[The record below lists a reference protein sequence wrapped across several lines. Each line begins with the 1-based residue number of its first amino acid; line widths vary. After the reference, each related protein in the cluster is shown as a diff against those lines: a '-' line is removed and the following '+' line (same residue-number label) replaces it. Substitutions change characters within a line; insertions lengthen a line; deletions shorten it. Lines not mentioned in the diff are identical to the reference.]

1 MKRQPDGKF
10 RNSRAPI
17 KVSETALRARWV
29 EAQVVSLKRQG
40 LSFEEIAAQVTQL
53 GCSES
58 SAMVVMQEGV
68 ITFPPHFR
76 ISKQACFKAFRKA
89 IGREPS
95 IQVAEL
101 RKIDNERTEVMF
113 RNLQPEIER
122 GDLHAIETGIK
133 VLNHQAKINGYA
145 APERHELTGKDGRP
159 LTLVQLLEAVGPI
172 EDEEQ

>member
-1 MKRQPDGKF
+1 MRRHADGKF
-10 RNSRAPI
+10 RNSRMPR
-17 KVSETALRARWV
+17 KVSEAVLRARWV
-29 EAQVVSLKRQG
+29 EAETLRLKQSG
-40 LSFEEIAAQVTQL
+40 FSFEEVAARITAVGRGQTSATVAMSERIA
-53 GCSES
+53 
-58 SAMVVMQEGV
+58 
-68 ITFPPHFR
+68 FPPGYM
-76 ISKQACFKAFRKA
+76 ISRQACHKAFRKA
-89 IGREPS
+89 LGREAS
-95 IQVAEL
+95 LEVEEL

-159 LTLVQLLEAVGPI
+159 LTLVQLLEAAGLS